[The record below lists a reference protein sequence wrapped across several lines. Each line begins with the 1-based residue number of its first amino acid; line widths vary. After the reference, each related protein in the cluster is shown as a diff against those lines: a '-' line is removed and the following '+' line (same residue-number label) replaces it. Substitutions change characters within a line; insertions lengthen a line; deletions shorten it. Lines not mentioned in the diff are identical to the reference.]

1 MPETAQDKR
10 FNKERWIW
18 GILVAGISTVFGALL
33 KSNGAYTAS
42 LERTVA
48 QRDATLS
55 FKDSACAIDKRNIA
69 SYYEGVI
76 KSKDSTILALKD
88 DKYRS
93 VLDLLNVKKVN
104 GKIKIEQ

>member
-1 MPETAQDKR
+1 MAETR
-10 FNKERWIW
+10 NINKERWIW
-18 GILVAGISTVFGALL
+18 GILITGISTVFGALL
-33 KSNGAYTAS
+33 KSNANYTAS
-42 LERTVA
+42 LERTVK
-48 QRDATLS
+48 QRDATITA
-55 FKDSACAIDKRNIA
+55 KDSSCAQDKRSMA

-76 KSKDSTILALKD
+76 KNKDSTILALKD

>member
-1 MPETAQDKR
+1 MPEKS
-10 FNKERWIW
+10 FNKERFWW
-18 GILVAGISTVFGALL
+18 VAFAGAISAVWAW
-33 KSNGAYTAS
+33 S
-42 LERTVA
+42 LSVA
-48 QRDATLS
+48 KDANAFKDKIIAQQSGSLA

-69 SYYEGVI
+69 QYYEGVI
-76 KSKDSTILALKD
+76 KTKDSTILALKD

>member
-1 MPETAQDKR
+1 MPEKS

-18 GILVAGISTVFGALL
+18 GILVAGISTVFGAYVS
-33 KSNGAYTAS
+33 SNNSYNHS
-42 LERTVA
+42 LVQTIA
-48 QRDATLS
+48 QRDATIVQN
-55 FKDSACAIDKRNIA
+55 DSNCDRKLRNQG

-76 KSKDSTILALKD
+76 KVKDSTILALKD

>member
-1 MPETAQDKR
+1 MPEKS
-10 FNKERWIW
+10 FNKERFWWVSFAAVVTALWAW
-18 GILVAGISTVFGALL
+18 G
-33 KSNGAYTAS
+33 KAS
-42 LERTVA
+42 QADANAFKDKIIA
-48 QRDATLS
+48 QQSGQLA
-55 FKDSACAIDKRNIA
+55 FKDSACAIDKRNMA

-76 KSKDSTILALKD
+76 RNKDSIILALKD